1 VAGAAGAAV
10 AGAAGAEVA
19 GAAGAEVAGAAGAWV
34 VAAGLQAANKKA
46 SMNTTDITRETFL
59 NIQSSLKFF
68 QTGWWKFRKT
78 GSLCELK
85 TCY

>member
-1 VAGAAGAAV
+1 VKQPQVQRLRELQWLVRLEPKSPAQLGPKF
-10 AGAAGAEVA
+10 A

-59 NIQSSLKFF
+59 NIQSP
-68 QTGWWKFRKT
+68 
-78 GSLCELK
+78 
-85 TCY
+85 